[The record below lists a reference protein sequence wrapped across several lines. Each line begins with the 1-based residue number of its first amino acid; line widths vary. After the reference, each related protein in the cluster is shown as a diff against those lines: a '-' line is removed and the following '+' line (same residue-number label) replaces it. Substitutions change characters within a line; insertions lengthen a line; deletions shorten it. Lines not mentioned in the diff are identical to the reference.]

1 MPLEAL
7 ANSFRLTSS
16 LTCNSLNKNSSFH
29 KIWNTVK
36 RMNNFDNTSNIIP
49 IIRVGNKVY
58 NTDEQKVEALANSF
72 RLTSSDVNYE
82 KLFLTKR
89 KSFLLENKSINM
101 KQNSGESILEED
113 FNIQELKLIVK
124 ALKNSAPGKD
134 NITNEKNYFKK
145 ILK

>member
-1 MPLEAL
+1 MPL
-7 ANSFRLTSS
+7 
-16 LTCNSLNKNSSFH
+16 
-29 KIWNTVK
+29 
-36 RMNNFDNTSNIIP
+36 
-49 IIRVGNKVY
+49 
-58 NTDEQKVEALANSF
+58 EALANSF

-82 KLFLTKR
+82 KLFLAKR

-124 ALKNSAPGKD
+124 DLKNSAPGKD
-134 NITNEKNYFKK
+134 NITNEKNYLKK

>member
-1 MPLEAL
+1 MYWH
-7 ANSFRLTSS
+7 TY
-16 LTCNSLNKNSSFH
+16 CNSLNKNSSFH

-82 KLFLTKR
+82 KLFLAKR
-89 KSFLLENKSINM
+89 KSFLLENKCINM

-124 ALKNSAPGKD
+124 SLKNSAPGKD